1 MHATSVTV
9 GFVLSI
15 AAMGALF
22 GTFIVNWLHDK
33 LSFNSTLTLMLILQI
48 CARLP
53 LLYKVNNI
61 SIIMVVFIVSA
72 CDSIL
77 NIAIITNRQDI
88 VNINYFGRVTS
99 IYKTVLIGVN
109 SLGFVYG
116 GAISKA
122 LGSLKAILFSN
133 LELFFVLCLC
143 VFLVFKQK
151 EEKMNNPIF

>member
-1 MHATSVTV
+1 
-9 GFVLSI
+9 
-15 AAMGALF
+15 
-22 GTFIVNWLHDK
+22 
-33 LSFNSTLTLMLILQI
+33 
-48 CARLP
+48 
-53 LLYKVNNI
+53 
-61 SIIMVVFIVSA
+61 MVVFIVSA

-88 VNINYFGRVTS
+88 VNINYLGRVTS

-133 LELFFVLCLC
+133 LELFFALCLC
-143 VFLVFKQK
+143 VFLVFKQE
-151 EEKMNNPIF
+151 EEKK